1 MSLAITAVNDKPTK
15 VNLSSLTIDE
25 NAVATEIGTLS
36 TDDLDT
42 NDTFIYEL
50 VSGEG
55 DTDNSLFTIET
66 DKIKNTDAFDFETKS
81 SYSIRI
87 KSTDS
92 GEASVERVFEI
103 SVINVNDIAITS
115 IIEDTYCDGSE
126 GIGSI
131 TVVVSQTDGD
141 IIYDW
146 VGPNGFSASEK
157 DIAGLEAGTYTLTVK
172 DDAFE
177 KSFDLIVGKT
187 AIYNDLAICYITSD
201 IDDEKKNRIFLSY
214 QGLYNGNKYE
224 ILREGSA
231 SGIFEKIGELNNG
244 ESSFLDTTSNNSSRS
259 YEYRVRLVDNCGASS
274 DDSPSHKTIL
284 LQSGIATDN
293 SINLNWSSYQ
303 GLDYSTYVIYRSIN
317 NGDFEELASIS
328 SSNNS
333 YNDTEADITQ
343 NSYSYY
349 VSIFVTSCSNTIQSG
364 SSQSSSSR
372 NFNLASQS
380 SNNSSEIKS
389 NQKYIGAVY
398 ELPSELNF
406 DELILGDEQVKSLL
420 LENTGDGTLN
430 IEGITMPEGYSI
442 DQSIIS
448 VAARSSELLAITFT
462 PVEAKS
468 YEGVMAI
475 TSQNGVEEINL
486 TGKGLLVTS
495 IDDAYLDAEEVKVY
509 PNPASDILSID
520 FSNSPAAVSNL
531 RLVDMGGRLFW
542 QRKAVREKQLTI
554 NVSNY
559 QSGTYLLLIE
569 TSKGRLVKKII
580 INK

>member
-1 MSLAITAVNDKPTK
+1 MPLKRP
-15 VNLSSLTIDE
+15 
-25 NAVATEIGTLS
+25 
-36 TDDLDT
+36 
-42 NDTFIYEL
+42 FIWL
-50 VSGEG
+50 LKRQQV
-55 DTDNSLFTIET
+55 
-66 DKIKNTDAFDFETKS
+66 
-81 SYSIRI
+81 
-87 KSTDS
+87 
-92 GEASVERVFEI
+92 
-103 SVINVNDIAITS
+103 
-115 IIEDTYCDGSE
+115 
-126 GIGSI
+126 
-131 TVVVSQTDGD
+131 
-141 IIYDW
+141 
-146 VGPNGFSASEK
+146 
-157 DIAGLEAGTYTLTVK
+157 
-172 DDAFE
+172 
-177 KSFDLIVGKT
+177 
-187 AIYNDLAICYITSD
+187 YNDLSICYITSD
-201 IDDEKKNRIFLSY
+201 ADDVNKNRIFLSY
-214 QGLYNGNKYE
+214 QDLYNGKKYE

-231 SGIFEKIGELNNG
+231 SGVFEKIGELNNG

-259 YEYRVRLVDNCGASS
+259 YEYRVRLVDNCDASS

-284 LQSGIATDN
+284 LQSGVATDN
-293 SINLNWSSYQ
+293 SVNLNWSPYE
-303 GLDYSTYVIYRSIN
+303 GLGYSTYVIYRSTN
-317 NGDFEELASIS
+317 NGDFEELVSIS

-349 VSIFVTSCSNTIQSG
+349 VSIFVSDCSNTIQSV

-372 NFNLASQS
+372 GFSLASES
-380 SNNSSEIKS
+380 TNNSSEIKS
-389 NQKYIGAVY
+389 NQRYLGAVY

-406 DELILGDEQVKSLL
+406 DELILGDEQVKTLT

-430 IEGITMPEGYSI
+430 IEEITMPEGYTI
-442 DQSIIS
+442 DQSAIS
-448 VAARSSELLAITFT
+448 VAAGSSVELAITFT